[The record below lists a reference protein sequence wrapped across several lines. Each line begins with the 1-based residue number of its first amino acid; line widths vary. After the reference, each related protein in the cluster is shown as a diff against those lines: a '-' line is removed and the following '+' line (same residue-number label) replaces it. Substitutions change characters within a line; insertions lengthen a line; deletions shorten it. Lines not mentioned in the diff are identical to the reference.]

1 MQKSNRLGGVKPN
14 KGNLSKLK
22 KAARLSKWQKD
33 FLAYMS
39 KPVLLKIKKQLK
51 PIWKWTGTRE
61 QFEKMLMSRNEAI
74 KNTIIPLPTNPKQ
87 VQQRPYYDRQY
98 MQRAEWLQP
107 HELVYISNILSNQL
121 YCTIQVTHIDRN
133 RIVEFRAQQWAVA
146 WFYHIIRISVKK
158 IKKICANK
166 DNMVDI
172 KSIRR
177 VDVR

>member
-1 MQKSNRLGGVKPN
+1 MQKAHRLGDVKPS

-22 KAARLSKWQKD
+22 KAASLSKWQKD
-33 FLAYMS
+33 FIAYMS
-39 KPVLLKIKKQLK
+39 KPVLLKIKKKPK
-51 PIWKWTGTRE
+51 PIWKWKGTRE
-61 QFEKMLMSRNEAI
+61 QFEEMLMSANEAI

-98 MQRAEWLQP
+98 IQRAEWLQP

-121 YCTIQVTHIDRN
+121 YSTIQVTHIDRN
-133 RIVEFRAQQWAVA
+133 RIVEFKAQEQARS
-146 WFYHIIRISVKK
+146 FYHIIRISIKK
-158 IKKICANK
+158 IKKIFANK
-166 DNMVDI
+166 DNIVDI